1 MASPI
6 SNRTNAQPLSLELLR
21 EHVPTV
27 RIGQE
32 AIKSLKDES
41 TPRTRVETNSLLTQK
56 RRGSRSQEALIISAL
71 PLIKNIASRE
81 FQRRKAWNSRVSY
94 DDLLQEAIAGFI
106 RGLLSYDETADHNSA
121 TNYLGQWITTS
132 IRRKIEALEH
142 DFAIPYEVVER
153 ARRIR
158 AVHSRLSSELGRS
171 PDDEELLEAL
181 NDPDGSAKNGYR
193 WGGAKGHTVAPTAL
207 EGTKEPVASVPEDAK
222 PIVEK
227 LPVRKSTEK
236 RFSQAHLLEA
246 RALAARSYALQPH
259 DAPTSESD
267 DGFERAS
274 TPLTIAANDDD
285 RVDTQDLS
293 ASRNQFF
300 NDAFISMKIGSR
312 QKDIII
318 RFFGMHPYDEPQ
330 TQKEIIANTALPPRF
345 VKSVITTFQT
355 YMPQQGGV
363 FHQLVLALE
372 PDDIESLELTWLIPL
387 LGDWPKNKKQA
398 DNPPPVLTQST
409 LKTSSKALGN

>member
-41 TPRTRVETNSLLTQK
+41 TPRTRAELNTLLMQK
-56 RRGSRSQEALIISAL
+56 RKGSRSQEVLIISAL

-106 RGLLSYDETADHNSA
+106 RGLLSYDETANHNSA

-158 AVHSRLSSELGRS
+158 AVHSRLSSELGRG

-193 WGGAKGHTVAPTAL
+193 WGGAKGSNHTPTDPL
-207 EGTKEPVASVPEDAK
+207 
-222 PIVEK
+222 VEK
-227 LPVRKSTEK
+227 APVRKSTEK
-236 RFSQAHLLEA
+236 RFTQAHLLEA
-246 RALAARSYALQPH
+246 RALAARSYSLQPH
-259 DAPTSESD
+259 DAPNSDSEES
-267 DGFERAS
+267 FERAS
-274 TPLTIAANDDD
+274 TPLTIDPNNDD
-285 RVDTQDLS
+285 RVDVEDLS

-318 RFFGMHPYDEPQ
+318 RFFGMQPYDQPQ

-355 YMPQQGGV
+355 YMPVKGGV
-363 FHQLVLALE
+363 FHQLILAME

-387 LGDWPKNKKQA
+387 LGEWPQNKKHP
-398 DNPPPVLTQST
+398 DLPPPVLTQST
-409 LKTSSKALGN
+409 LKTSAKALGN

>member
-6 SNRTNAQPLSLELLR
+6 SNRTNAQPLTLELLR

-32 AIKSLKDES
+32 AIKRLKDES
-41 TPRTRVETNSLLTQK
+41 VPRTRLELNTLLKEK
-56 RRGSRSQEALIISAL
+56 RQGSRSQEALIISAL

-158 AVHSRLSSELGRS
+158 AVHSRLSSELGRN

-193 WGGAKGHTVAPTAL
+193 WGGAKGHTVAPEST
-207 EGTKEPVASVPEDAK
+207 EPV
-222 PIVEK
+222 VEK
-227 LPVRKSTEK
+227 PPVRKSTEK

-267 DGFERAS
+267 DSFERAS
-274 TPLTIAANDDD
+274 TPLTIAANNDD
-285 RVDTQDLS
+285 RVDVQDLS

-318 RFFGMHPYDEPQ
+318 RFFGMQPYDEPQ

-363 FHQLVLALE
+363 FHKLVLALE